1 MRNERPDLRGDR
13 LEFMKLDL
21 SSFAATK
28 RFADDFKKKHKSL
41 HILVNNAGIAYV
53 PLGEQCCDMSHS
65 QSSGSGLGM
74 RLVHCRLAF
83 FTAEKTD
90 DGYEKHFQVTIT

>member
-1 MRNERPDLRGDR
+1 MLNERRDLRDDR

-28 RFADDFKKKHKSL
+28 KFADDFKKKHKSL

-53 PLGEQCCDMSHS
+53 PFGEQCCDMCSLIPS
-65 QSSGSGLGM
+65 PQGM
-74 RLVHCRLAF
+74 VW
-83 FTAEKTD
+83 E
-90 DGYEKHFQVTIT
+90 